1 MFKLIFL
8 FLAFCFSFSQNTQI
22 NIDSQFDDWENIFSF
37 EDEFNDIGGVDF
49 KSISVT
55 NDDKFLYIKFETF
68 EKIDLLDME
77 FNGEELYDVEIFI
90 DTDNDSQT
98 GFVPAYNE
106 NIGCEL
112 GIMFNQR
119 YVWYNEPSPDVQISL
134 YDVGIFPAPT
144 VTSDQFEIAIDL
156 KSEYDGSLLFPNSEI
171 KIQLRDWISGDN
183 IPNINSEIIYNI
195 NSKYLDYQPI
205 NINKDSSNLIRL
217 TAYNV
222 LNNGLDDN
230 NRIDKLK
237 NMLQVLDSDIFA
249 FSECYQTSQETV
261 KNILDNILPVSN
273 IGGWFVKKKDG
284 DDLILASKFP
294 IIQDWP
300 DESSGIKK
308 MHPCLIDLP
317 DDIYAKDLLII
328 NSHMSCCDNDVARQE
343 QADDFVNF
351 ILDAKTPGGIIDLD
365 EGTPFIL
372 CGDLNLVGLS
382 QQLKTILTGE
392 IINTDDY
399 GFGGGMN
406 WSNNELKDQ
415 VCMHI
420 ELPLS
425 YTWRDI
431 SYDVGSYPYG
441 KLDYIIFSDDVISS
455 QKSFSVDTEF
465 ISQQSLNTNN
475 LNNDDS
481 SGSDHLPITVDF
493 DIPLTLNQRDKE
505 NIFKKLI
512 RRINFL
518 GQSKKTNSGM
528 IINMYNDGT
537 IEKNYVSE

>member
-8 FLAFCFSFSQNTQI
+8 FLASCFSFSQNTQI

-49 KSISVT
+49 KSISIT

-68 EKIDLLDME
+68 EEIDLLDME

-237 NMLQVLDSDIFA
+237 NILQVLDSDIFA

-372 CGDLNLVGLS
+372 CGDLNLVGMS

-415 VCMHI
+415 VCMHT

-518 GQSKKTNSGM
+518 GQSKKINSGM

>member
-8 FLAFCFSFSQNTQI
+8 FLASCFSFSQNTQI

-49 KSISVT
+49 KSISIT

-68 EKIDLLDME
+68 EEIDLLDME
-77 FNGEELYDVEIFI
+77 FNDEELYDVEIFI

-237 NMLQVLDSDIFA
+237 NILQVLDSDIFA

-415 VCMHI
+415 VCMHT

-512 RRINFL
+512 RSINFL

>member
-8 FLAFCFSFSQNTQI
+8 FLASCFSFSQNTQI

-49 KSISVT
+49 KSISIT
-55 NDDKFLYIKFETF
+55 NDDNFLYIKFETF
-68 EKIDLLDME
+68 EEIDLLDME

-156 KSEYDGSLLFPNSEI
+156 KSDYDGSLLFPNSEI

-237 NMLQVLDSDIFA
+237 NILQVLDSDIFA

-294 IIQDWP
+294 IIQDWS

-372 CGDLNLVGLS
+372 CGDLNLVGFS

-415 VCMHI
+415 VCMHT

>member
-8 FLAFCFSFSQNTQI
+8 FLASCFSFSQNTQI
-22 NIDSQFDDWENIFSF
+22 NIDSQFNDWENIFSF

-49 KSISVT
+49 KSISIT

-68 EKIDLLDME
+68 EEIDLLDME

-237 NMLQVLDSDIFA
+237 NILQVLDSDIFA

-300 DESSGIKK
+300 DESFGIKK

-415 VCMHI
+415 VCMHT

>member
-8 FLAFCFSFSQNTQI
+8 FLASCFSFSQNTQI

-49 KSISVT
+49 KSISIT

-68 EKIDLLDME
+68 EEIDLLDME

-237 NMLQVLDSDIFA
+237 NILQVLDSDIFA

-415 VCMHI
+415 VCMHT

>member
-1 MFKLIFL
+1 MFKLVIL
-8 FLAFCFSFSQNTQI
+8 FLLSYFSFSQNTQI
-22 NIDSQFDDWENIFSF
+22 NIDGQFDDWENIFSF

-49 KSISVT
+49 KSISIT
-55 NDDKFLYIKFETF
+55 NDDEFLYIKFETF
-68 EKIDLLDME
+68 EEIDLLDME
-77 FNGEELYDVEIFI
+77 FNGEELYDVEVFI
-90 DTDNDSQT
+90 DTDNDAQT

-112 GIMFNQR
+112 GIMLNQR
-119 YVWYNEPSPDVQISL
+119 FVWYNEPNPDVQISL

-144 VTSDQFEIAIDL
+144 VTSNQFEIAIAL
-156 KSEYDGSLLFPNSEI
+156 KSEYDDSLLFPNSEI

-183 IPNINSEIIYNI
+183 TPNINSEIIYNF

-205 NINKDSSNLIRL
+205 NINKDSPNLIRL

-237 NMLQVLDSDIFA
+237 NILQVLDSDIFA
-249 FSECYQTSQETV
+249 FSECYQTTQETV

-273 IGGWFVKKKDG
+273 SDGWFVKKKDG

-328 NSHMSCCDNDVARQE
+328 NSHMSCCDNDIARQE

-365 EGTPFIL
+365 EETPFIL

-431 SYDVGSYPYG
+431 NYDIGSYPYG
-441 KLDYIIFSDDVISS
+441 RLDYIIFSDDVISS

-493 DIPLTLNQRDKE
+493 DIPLTLNQHEKE

-512 RRINFL
+512 RRINLL
-518 GQSKKTNSGM
+518 GQSKKTDSGM
-528 IINMYNDGT
+528 IINMYDDGS
-537 IEKNYVSE
+537 IEKNYVGE

>member
-1 MFKLIFL
+1 MFKLVFL
-8 FLAFCFSFSQNTQI
+8 FVVSYFSFSQNTQI
-22 NIDSQFDDWENIFSF
+22 NIDGQFDDWENIFSL
-37 EDEFNDIGGVDF
+37 EDEFNDMEGVDF
-49 KSISVT
+49 KSIAIT
-55 NDDKFLYIKFETF
+55 NDDEFLYIKFETF
-68 EKIDLLDME
+68 EEIDLLDME
-77 FNGEELYDVEIFI
+77 FNSEELYDIEIFI

-98 GFVPAYNE
+98 GFIPAYNE

-119 YVWYNEPSPDVQISL
+119 YVWYNEPNPDVQISL
-134 YDVGIFPAPT
+134 YDLEIFPAPT
-144 VTSDQFEIAIDL
+144 VTSNQFEIAINL
-156 KSEYDGSLLFPNSEI
+156 KSEYDGSLLFPNPEI
-171 KIQLRDWISGDN
+171 KIQLRDWVSGDN
-183 IPNINSEIIYNI
+183 IPNVNSEIIYNF
-195 NSKYLDYQPI
+195 NSNYLDYQSI
-205 NINKDSSNLIRL
+205 NINKDSTNLIRL

-230 NRIDKLK
+230 NRVDKLK
-237 NMLQVLDSDIFA
+237 NILQALDSDIFA
-249 FSECYQTSQETV
+249 FSECYQTSEATV

-273 IGGWFVKKKDG
+273 SEGWFVKKKAG
-284 DDLILASKFP
+284 DDLILASRFP

-328 NSHMSCCDNDVARQE
+328 NSHMSCCDSDLARQE
-343 QADDFVNF
+343 QSDDFVNF
-351 ILDAKTPGGIIDLD
+351 ILDAKTSGGVIDLD
-365 EGTPFIL
+365 EGTPFVL

-420 ELPLS
+420 ELPFS

-431 SYDVGSYPYG
+431 NYDVGSYPYG
-441 KLDYIIFSDDVISS
+441 RLDYIIFSDDVMSS
-455 QKSFSVDTEF
+455 QKSFSLDTEF

-493 DIPLTLNQRDKE
+493 DIPLTLNQYEKE

-512 RRINFL
+512 RKINLL

-528 IINMYNDGT
+528 IINIYDDGS

>member
-1 MFKLIFL
+1 MFKLVIL
-8 FLAFCFSFSQNTQI
+8 FLLSYFSFSQNTQI
-22 NIDSQFDDWENIFSF
+22 NIDGQFDDWENIFSF

-49 KSISVT
+49 RSISIT
-55 NDDKFLYIKFETF
+55 NDDEFLYIKFETF
-68 EKIDLLDME
+68 EEIDLLDKE
-77 FNGEELYDVEIFI
+77 FNGEELYDIEIFI

-112 GIMFNQR
+112 GIMFNER
-119 YVWYNEPSPDVQISL
+119 YVWYNEPNPDVQISL

-205 NINKDSSNLIRL
+205 NINKDSPNLIRL

-237 NMLQVLDSDIFA
+237 NILQVLGSDIFA
-249 FSECYQTSQETV
+249 FSECSQTSQETV

-273 IGGWFVKKKDG
+273 SEGWFVKKKGG
-284 DDLILASKFP
+284 DDLILASRFP

-317 DDIYAKDLLII
+317 DDIYSEDLLII
-328 NSHMSCCDNDVARQE
+328 NSHMSCCDNDIARQE

-415 VCMHI
+415 VCMHT

-431 SYDVGSYPYG
+431 NYDVGSYPYG

-493 DIPLTLNQRDKE
+493 DIPLTLNQHEKE

-512 RRINFL
+512 RRINLL

-528 IINMYNDGT
+528 IINIYNDGS

>member
-8 FLAFCFSFSQNTQI
+8 FLASCFSFSQNTQI
-22 NIDSQFDDWENIFSF
+22 NIDSHFDDWENIFSF

-49 KSISVT
+49 KSISIT

-68 EKIDLLDME
+68 EEIDLLDME

-237 NMLQVLDSDIFA
+237 NILQVLDSDIFA

-399 GFGGGMN
+399 GFGGGMD

-415 VCMHI
+415 VCMHT

>member
-8 FLAFCFSFSQNTQI
+8 FLASCFSFSQNTQI
-22 NIDSQFDDWENIFSF
+22 NIDSQFEDWENIFSF

-49 KSISVT
+49 KSISIT

-68 EKIDLLDME
+68 EEIDLLDME

-237 NMLQVLDSDIFA
+237 NILQVLDSDIFA

-372 CGDLNLVGLS
+372 CGDLNLVGFS

-415 VCMHI
+415 VCMHT

>member
-8 FLAFCFSFSQNTQI
+8 FFASCFSFSQNTQI

-49 KSISVT
+49 KSISIT

-68 EKIDLLDME
+68 EEIDLLDME

-237 NMLQVLDSDIFA
+237 NILQVLDSDIFA

-372 CGDLNLVGLS
+372 CGDLNLVGFS

-415 VCMHI
+415 VCMHT

-493 DIPLTLNQRDKE
+493 DIPVTLNQRDKE

>member
-8 FLAFCFSFSQNTQI
+8 FLASCFSFSQNTQI

-49 KSISVT
+49 KSISIT

-68 EKIDLLDME
+68 EEIDLLDME

-237 NMLQVLDSDIFA
+237 NILQVLDSDIFA

-415 VCMHI
+415 VCMHT

-512 RRINFL
+512 RSINFL

>member
-8 FLAFCFSFSQNTQI
+8 FLASCFSFSQNTQI
-22 NIDSQFDDWENIFSF
+22 NIDSHFDDWENIFSF

-49 KSISVT
+49 KSISIT

-68 EKIDLLDME
+68 EEIDLLDME

-237 NMLQVLDSDIFA
+237 NILQVLDSDIFA

-415 VCMHI
+415 VCMHT

>member
-1 MFKLIFL
+1 MFKLFFL
-8 FLAFCFSFSQNTQI
+8 FLASCFSFSQNTQI

-68 EKIDLLDME
+68 EEIDLLDME